1 MEARDD
7 LLLRLLHHLFPMR
20 KEPDIGSEIPKT
32 LFKPEFTPLE
42 HLRLL
47 VQHAVLILQR
57 LTVHTHPALEI
68 IHCFLCLQ
76 KLLAIGFKLRTL
88 CLFLPNISFTTL
100 LCTSNNLL
108 SLEIHLSPDGRCRSF
123 CSRNDRLGFG
133 LHRVELGR
141 SLDEFSFNLS
151 KLLQLRELYRFFPQ
165 VISGL
170 RQVLKQLRV
179 RRQLHHY
186 SCARCHPPN
195 SGRKPNS
202 SRLLLAPKL
211 VPAYS
216 FST

>member
-1 MEARDD
+1 MCVFVFFFLMIR
-7 LLLRLLHHLFPMR
+7 RPPRSTLFPYT
-20 KEPDIGSEIPKT
+20 T
-32 LFKPEFTPLE
+32 LF
-42 HLRLL
+42 R
-47 VQHAVLILQR
+47 
-57 LTVHTHPALEI
+57 
-68 IHCFLCLQ
+68 
-76 KLLAIGFKLRTL
+76 
-88 CLFLPNISFTTL
+88 SFTTL

-202 SRLLLAPKL
+202 SRLLFAPKL

-216 FST
+216 FSTVMWNSPVPSRS